1 MAEFKIDKSLS
12 DEVSSLRKKANKIN
26 EDYEVIKSDKVNT
39 LKTSMEYISQHA
51 EIKELLELY
60 KSLLLKDA
68 KDLDDMIA
76 EVGEMD
82 TQIADAQSTGG
93 NGSFGGGG
101 GGIRG
106 SGGGS
111 RNESHGGGGG
121 SSIGG
126 GGGGR

>member
-26 EDYEVIKSDKVNT
+26 DDYEVIKSNKVNT

-82 TQIADAQSTGG
+82 THIADAQNTGG
-93 NGSFGGGG
+93 NGSFGGGGGG

-121 SSIGG
+121 
-126 GGGGR
+126 GR